1 MKKIFVSLLFVLVFC
16 SQFQSVFSQTNK
28 KILTNKV
35 AAKEFNYSAPEKINK
50 STGYF
55 GLVIKTLFILGIF
68 TVALY
73 YIFKFISKKQGL
85 NYQNIN
91 LIKIISSTPVGAN
104 RFLLLVELS
113 GSYFLLGSTDS
124 NISLIKEIT
133 DKDVIA
139 QLEIQKN
146 KQSNTVPRNVNFAD
160 FMKEMFGPAVKRLI
174 SRDEKNFIKK
184 EKDRLKKMN
193 KFL

>member
-1 MKKIFVSLLFVLVFC
+1 MKRVFVFLFFVLVFC
-16 SQFQSVFSQTNK
+16 AESQNVFSQTNK
-28 KILTNKV
+28 KSLTNQI
-35 AAKEFNYSAPEKINK
+35 AAKEFNYAAPEKINK

-68 TVALY
+68 TLALY

-91 LIKIISSTPVGAN
+91 LIKIVSSTPVGAN

-174 SRDEKNFIKK
+174 SRDEKHFIKK

>member
-1 MKKIFVSLLFVLVFC
+1 VKKIFVSLLFVLVFC